1 MRFLLALATAVALT
15 GAPRHGDAALAFA
28 DVASSTAADAA
39 TPTQLPR
46 GIRPVHYDVSL
57 TPDAKA
63 LRFAAH
69 TTVTIDVSA
78 PTASLTLNALGLTF
92 DAVRLERVGSR
103 QVASP
108 RSIAVDAEAETAT
121 FAFARP
127 IAAGRYRLSMHYRGE
142 IARTAH
148 GLFAI
153 DYETAAGKERA
164 LFTQFEESDARRVI
178 PSWDEPAYKATFS
191 LEAIVPAAQSAVSN
205 MPQAASAA
213 AGRGLRRV
221 RFATSPT
228 MSSYLLFFASGDFE
242 RITLQAG
249 ATEIGVVT
257 RRGVAAQGRFALE
270 SAGAILREYN
280 DYFAVPY
287 PLPKLDNVASP
298 GSSDFFGAMENWG
311 AIFSFEH
318 VLLVDPAI
326 STQVDRQDVFAVA
339 AHEIAHQWFG
349 DLVTMRWWDDIWL
362 NEGFA
367 TWMEGRTTARLHP
380 EWDTALRAVAR
391 RSRAMRSDAFSTT
404 HAIVQQIA
412 TVEQASQAFDEISYG
427 KSAAV
432 IAMLESYVGADAW
445 RDGVRRYLR
454 AHAYGNTVSDDL
466 WREIGAGSDLP
477 VVAIA
482 HDFTRQPGVPLLT
495 VVSATCEN
503 GRTTLELAQGEFSLD
518 APGRAPLAWRIPV
531 VARVA
536 GQAPERVV
544 VGPAGARLVLAGCGA
559 VIGNAG
565 QSGYYRTAMPA
576 AQQAALRGAFASLD
590 PIDQLGVLDDA
601 WALGLAGRAPID
613 AALDLVA
620 GVADDADASVWLAVA
635 DELLRLDGFYRL
647 DPARR
652 VVWRHFAIARLA
664 PVLVRIGWRASADER
679 ATTTVLRSRLIEALG
694 ELGDEATI
702 AEARRRHA
710 QRESD
715 PDAFPPA
722 LRKALLAVVAGHADS
737 ASWDA
742 MRAEAAAEKN
752 PLVKDRLY
760 RLLASADDEKLARR
774 ALELSL
780 TDEPG
785 ATNGAQM
792 LRTVA
797 EQHPELAFDFA
808 IAHADAVER
817 ITIASSRFFPRLAS
831 ESLDPALAE
840 RLDTF
845 ARARFPVESRRPAR
859 AAIAMIGY
867 RATVARERLGA
878 VDAWLR
884 ARPR

>member
-1 MRFLLALATAVALT
+1 MTDSTPIRFLLVLATAVVLT
-15 GAPRHGDAALAFA
+15 GVPVRGDAA
-28 DVASSTAADAA
+28 SADADLA

-46 GIRPVHYDVSL
+46 GVQPVHYDVSL
-57 TPDAKA
+57 IPDAKA
-63 LRFAAH
+63 LRFAAR
-69 TTVTIDVSA
+69 TTATIDVSA
-78 PTASLTLNALGLTF
+78 PTTSLTLNAIGLSF

-103 QVASP
+103 QSASP
-108 RSIAVDAEAETAT
+108 RSITVDAAAETAT
-121 FAFARP
+121 FVFARP
-127 IAAGRYRLSMHYRGE
+127 IAAGRYLLAMRYRGA

-153 DYETAAGKERA
+153 DYETAAGKARA
-164 LFTQFEESDARRVI
+164 LYTQFEESDARRVI
-178 PSWDEPAYKATFS
+178 PSWDEPAYKASFS

-228 MSSYLLFFASGDFE
+228 MSSYLLFFASGDFA

-270 SAGAILREYN
+270 STGSILREYN

-326 STQVDRQDVFAVA
+326 STQSDRQGVFAVA

-367 TWMEGRTTARLHP
+367 TWMEGRTTAKLHP
-380 EWDTALRAVAR
+380 EWGTALRVVAR

-404 HAIVQQIA
+404 HAIVQRID

-432 IAMLESYVGADAW
+432 IGMLEAYVGADAW

-482 HDFTRQPGVPLLT
+482 HDFTRQPGVPLLRID
-495 VVSATCEN
+495 SATCEN

-518 APGRAPLAWRIPV
+518 APG
-531 VARVA
+531 
-536 GQAPERVV
+536 QAPERIV

-565 QSGYYRTAMPA
+565 QAGYYRTTMPA
-576 AQQAALRGAFASLD
+576 SQQAALRAAFASLD

-601 WALGLAGRAPID
+601 WALGLAGMAPID

-652 VVWRHFAIARLA
+652 VAWRRFAIARLA
-664 PVLVRIGWRASADER
+664 PELARVGWRAAADER
-679 ATTTVLRSRLIEALG
+679 ATTTVLRARLIGALG

-702 AEARRRHA
+702 AEARRRHG
-710 QRESD
+710 QRKTD

-722 LRKALLAVVAGHADS
+722 LRKTLLAVIAGHADS

-742 MRAEAAAEKN
+742 MRAEAAAEKS

-760 RLLASADDEKLARR
+760 GLLASAGDETLARR

-792 LRTVA
+792 LGTVA

-831 ESLDPALAE
+831 ESLDPALAK
-840 RLDTF
+840 RLDAF
-845 ARARFPVESRRPAR
+845 ARTRFAAGSRRPAE

-867 RATVARERLGA
+867 RAAVARERLGA